1 MIQSTTNMPSLTI
14 LRLHLTI
21 KYNHGKLQVS
31 TFSQKCAIDLPKKR
45 RREGPFGGFFVKKN
59 YPHIENTSLLSKTFK
74 KRTKLNSDLL
84 LSGSCLSPV
93 GKVFWLPF
101 TFSRPGKTR
110 KTQIVC
116 SNIIQTMAE
125 RNDECE
131 VESRKSHLGSNC
143 ETSALIIVA
152 RFHCLCSSTLHY
164 GYFGRKFL
172 TKFFIM

>member
-1 MIQSTTNMPSLTI
+1 M
-14 LRLHLTI
+14 
-21 KYNHGKLQVS
+21 S
-31 TFSQKCAIDLPKKR
+31 TFSHKCERDLPKRR
-45 RREGPFGGFFVKKN
+45 RREGPFGGFFVKKIST
-59 YPHIENTSLLSKTFK
+59 YWYENTSLLSKTFK

-101 TFSRPGKTR
+101 TFSRPGNTR

-125 RNDECE
+125 RNYECE

-164 GYFGRKFL
+164 GYLWGGNF
-172 TKFFIM
+172 

>member
-1 MIQSTTNMPSLTI
+1 M
-14 LRLHLTI
+14 
-21 KYNHGKLQVS
+21 S
-31 TFSQKCAIDLPKKR
+31 TFSQKCAIDLPERR
-45 RREGPFGGFFVKKN
+45 RREGPFGGFVVKKIST
-59 YPHIENTSLLSKTFK
+59 YWYENTSLLSKTFK
-74 KRTKLNSDLL
+74 KRTKLNSDL

-172 TKFFIM
+172 TKT

>member
-1 MIQSTTNMPSLTI
+1 M
-14 LRLHLTI
+14 
-21 KYNHGKLQVS
+21 S
-31 TFSQKCAIDLPKKR
+31 TFSQKCAIDLPKRR
-45 RREGPFGGFFVKKN
+45 RREGPFGGFFVKSLSTFW
-59 YPHIENTSLLSKTFK
+59 YENTSLLSKTFK

-172 TKFFIM
+172 TKT

>member
-1 MIQSTTNMPSLTI
+1 M
-14 LRLHLTI
+14 
-21 KYNHGKLQVS
+21 S
-31 TFSQKCAIDLPKKR
+31 TFSQKCAIDFRLRKRR
-45 RREGPFGGFFVKKN
+45 RREGPFGGFFVN
-59 YPHIENTSLLSKTFK
+59 YPHIDMKTRRYYSFK
-74 KRTKLNSDLL
+74 KRTKLNSDL

-164 GYFGRKFL
+164 GYLWGNFL
-172 TKFFIM
+172 TKT